1 MLLLPRDEFRK
12 GGILLR
18 SAIVSAS
25 LLTNFESFLGF
36 LSAYPTVPCIKICSN
51 STTFRPVQGDM
62 DINAGAVISEGL
74 SPKDLGEQCVSYL
87 LEVCNGLQ
95 TAPERRGYGG
105 AMCVFSAS
113 HHCNQI

>member
-1 MLLLPRDEFRK
+1 
-12 GGILLR
+12 
-18 SAIVSAS
+18 
-25 LLTNFESFLGF
+25 
-36 LSAYPTVPCIKICSN
+36 
-51 STTFRPVQGDM
+51 M

-113 HHCNQI
+113 TPL